1 MKCLFCGSPNIKRV
15 KHLGE
20 KSRSKCADCAKEFY
34 REDVRGYAT
43 VELSFDKYSC
53 AFKCDLS
60 KIAQKRRKAIYEGL
74 NAEGYLLPG
83 GGAVR
88 NEVLPKGLA
97 LSPKVAYICVGH
109 NRLKSDEKDKW
120 LFATNQKAIFE
131 TYQAWRV
138 TADELIAMISA
149 CNPS

>member
-1 MKCLFCGSPNIKRV
+1 MKCLFCGSTNIKALKKAGDKRRSNCTDCG
-15 KHLGE
+15 KH
-20 KSRSKCADCAKEFY
+20 FY
-34 REDVRGYAT
+34 REDVRGNVT
-43 VELSFDKYSC
+43 VELSFDKYAC

-60 KIAQKRRKAIYEGL
+60 KIAQKRRKAIYDAL
-74 NAEGYLLPG
+74 HKEGYLLPG

-88 NEVLPKGLA
+88 NEPLPKGLA

-109 NRLKSDEKDKW
+109 NRLKNDEKDKW
-120 LFATNQKAIFE
+120 LFATEKKQVFE

-138 TADELIAMISA
+138 TADELMAMISA

>member
-15 KHLGE
+15 KHSGD
-20 KSRSKCADCAKEFY
+20 KSRSKCAGCEKEFY

-43 VELSFDKYSC
+43 VDLSFNNYAC

-60 KIAQKRRKAIYEGL
+60 KIAQKRRKAIYEAL

-88 NEVLPKGLA
+88 NEPLPKGLA

-109 NRLKSDEKDKW
+109 NRLKNDEKDKW
-120 LFATNQKAIFE
+120 LFATEKKQVFE

-138 TADELIAMISA
+138 TPDELRMMLN
-149 CNPS
+149 CDNPS